1 MNTITKGDFIKN
13 FSTRTRP
20 HLADAT
26 IQFCYKSIILMK
38 KKRV

>member
-1 MNTITKGDFIKN
+1 VNTITKDDFIKN

-26 IQFCYKSIILMK
+26 IQVCYKSIILMK
-38 KKRV
+38 KRV